1 MSKDFTPHD
10 YQEDIIDWICTH
22 PRCAIWASM
31 GSGKSVSTLTA
42 LDRLNLVED
51 VFPALILA
59 PLRVARSTWPEE
71 AKLWSHLAH
80 LRVSVIT
87 GTPKQRERA
96 LAEEADIYC
105 TNYDNLVWLR
115 KALGD
120 EWPFKTVVADEFT
133 RLKSYRIRQGGSR
146 ARALGQVAHTHVSR
160 FIGLTGTPA
169 PNGVKDLWGQIWF
182 LDKGERLGKTF
193 SAFEQR
199 WFRKGYDGY
208 SLVPYDHTQKE
219 VEDKLRDI
227 CLTVQ
232 GLQVDEPI
240 TSPVYVDLP
249 PMARK
254 VYDEMEKEMFAVL
267 NEEGVEA
274 ANAAVRTQKCLAQGT
289 EILTSTGWKPIETYT
304 PGDLLWDGVEWISA
318 CDLVCQGYKEVVDCW
333 GVMMT
338 ADHKVLTTD
347 GWREAG
353 DINNAEP
360 SERPYRPDFW
370 LPHSYGPRREP
381 EDKRNEC
388 EGDMVRQVR
397 VWDRDRNHRSQFAF
411 TNAWA
416 EEVLRVPQGRNA
428 AGRMANARHDWPPC
442 MGYVGKYALAL
453 RKPARQG
460 LEKLRSAWGVSLRAL
475 ADILNLLG
483 RHGSDVPRGL
493 YVGADGQLCGVHAGE
508 LSLAFASEASKQPK
522 GECPFT
528 HAYGADDGFASSAP
542 VQDKSG
548 NHLRPDTSG
557 LARKRAAD
565 KALVYD
571 IVNAGPRHRFTV
583 RGRDGNPFIVHNCL
597 QLANGALY
605 IDEDGNWE
613 TAHDAKLDALE
624 SIIEEANGAPV
635 LVAYNF
641 KHDLERLRRRFPKG
655 RVLDADPDT
664 IKQWNAGRISVLFA
678 HPASA
683 GHGLSL
689 QHGGNIIAFFGV
701 DWSLENHMQII
712 ERIGPMRQKQA
723 GYDRPVF
730 VYPILARN
738 TVDDLV
744 MDRLSSKK
752 SVQEVLLEA
761 LKRRKGT
768 K

>member
-1 MSKDFTPHD
+1 MTFKPHP
-10 YQEDIIDWICTH
+10 YQEEAMAHLYKVRRSALWM
-22 PRCAIWASM
+22 PM
-31 GSGKSVSTLTA
+31 GGGKTVTTLTA
-42 LDRLNLVED
+42 LDNLSMVED
-51 VFPALILA
+51 VFPALVLA

-71 AKLWSHLAH
+71 VKKWPHLSH
-80 LRVSVIT
+80 LRVSVVT

-120 EWPFKTVVADEFT
+120 EWPFRTVVADEFT

-146 ARALGQVAHTHVSR
+146 ARALGQVAHTHVKR

-182 LDKGERLGKTF
+182 LDQGERLGRTF

-254 VYDEMEKEMFAVL
+254 VYDEMEKEMFAVI
-267 NEEGVEA
+267 NDEGVEA
-274 ANAAVRTQKCLAQGT
+274 ANAAVRTQKCL
-289 EILTSTGWKPIETYT
+289 
-304 PGDLLWDGVEWISA
+304 
-318 CDLVCQGYKEVVDCW
+318 
-333 GVMMT
+333 
-338 ADHKVLTTD
+338 
-347 GWREAG
+347 
-353 DINNAEP
+353 
-360 SERPYRPDFW
+360 
-370 LPHSYGPRREP
+370 
-381 EDKRNEC
+381 
-388 EGDMVRQVR
+388 
-397 VWDRDRNHRSQFAF
+397 
-411 TNAWA
+411 
-416 EEVLRVPQGRNA
+416 
-428 AGRMANARHDWPPC
+428 
-442 MGYVGKYALAL
+442 
-453 RKPARQG
+453 
-460 LEKLRSAWGVSLRAL
+460 
-475 ADILNLLG
+475 
-483 RHGSDVPRGL
+483 
-493 YVGADGQLCGVHAGE
+493 
-508 LSLAFASEASKQPK
+508 
-522 GECPFT
+522 
-528 HAYGADDGFASSAP
+528 
-542 VQDKSG
+542 
-548 NHLRPDTSG
+548 
-557 LARKRAAD
+557 
-565 KALVYD
+565 
-571 IVNAGPRHRFTV
+571 
-583 RGRDGNPFIVHNCL
+583 

-605 IDEDGNWE
+605 VDEDGNWE
-613 TAHDAKLDALE
+613 AAHDAKLDALE

-664 IKQWNAGRISVLFA
+664 IKQWNAGRISLLFA

-683 GHGLSL
+683 GHGLNL
-689 QHGGNIIAFFGV
+689 ADGGNILAFFGV
-701 DWSLENHMQII
+701 NWNLEEHMQII

-752 SVQEVLLEA
+752 SVQEILLEA
-761 LKRRKGT
+761 LKRRKGN

>member
-1 MSKDFTPHD
+1 MIFKPHD
-10 YQEDIIDWICTH
+10 YQQEAMAHLYKVRRSALWM
-22 PRCAIWASM
+22 PM
-31 GSGKSVSTLTA
+31 GGGKTVTTLTA
-42 LDRLNLVED
+42 LDNLSLVED
-51 VFPALILA
+51 VFPVLVLA
-59 PLRVARSTWPEE
+59 PLRVARSTWPDEVQ
-71 AKLWSHLAH
+71 KWPHLSH
-80 LRVSVIT
+80 LRVSVVT

-96 LAEEADIYC
+96 LAKEADIYC

-115 KALGD
+115 KELGD

-182 LDKGERLGKTF
+182 LDRGERLGRTF

-240 TSPVYVDLP
+240 VSPQYVDLP

-254 VYDEMEKEMFAVL
+254 VYDAMEKEMFAVI
-267 NEEGVEA
+267 NDEGVEA
-274 ANAAVRTQKCLAQGT
+274 ANAAVRTQKCL
-289 EILTSTGWKPIETYT
+289 
-304 PGDLLWDGVEWISA
+304 
-318 CDLVCQGYKEVVDCW
+318 
-333 GVMMT
+333 
-338 ADHKVLTTD
+338 
-347 GWREAG
+347 
-353 DINNAEP
+353 
-360 SERPYRPDFW
+360 
-370 LPHSYGPRREP
+370 
-381 EDKRNEC
+381 
-388 EGDMVRQVR
+388 
-397 VWDRDRNHRSQFAF
+397 
-411 TNAWA
+411 
-416 EEVLRVPQGRNA
+416 
-428 AGRMANARHDWPPC
+428 
-442 MGYVGKYALAL
+442 
-453 RKPARQG
+453 
-460 LEKLRSAWGVSLRAL
+460 
-475 ADILNLLG
+475 
-483 RHGSDVPRGL
+483 
-493 YVGADGQLCGVHAGE
+493 
-508 LSLAFASEASKQPK
+508 
-522 GECPFT
+522 
-528 HAYGADDGFASSAP
+528 
-542 VQDKSG
+542 
-548 NHLRPDTSG
+548 
-557 LARKRAAD
+557 
-565 KALVYD
+565 
-571 IVNAGPRHRFTV
+571 
-583 RGRDGNPFIVHNCL
+583 

-605 IDEDGNWE
+605 IDEDGKWE
-613 TAHDAKLDALE
+613 AAHDAKLDALD

-641 KHDLERLRRRFPKG
+641 KHDLERLRRRFPQG

-664 IKQWNAGRISVLFA
+664 IKQWNAGRISILFA

-683 GHGLSL
+683 GHGLNL
-689 QHGGNIIAFFGV
+689 ADGGNILAFFGV
-701 DWSLENHMQII
+701 NWNLEEHMQII

-730 VYPILARN
+730 IYPILARN

-744 MDRLSSKK
+744 MDRLTSKK

>member
-1 MSKDFTPHD
+1 MAHLYKVRRSALWMP
-10 YQEDIIDWICTH
+10 
-22 PRCAIWASM
+22 M
-31 GSGKSVSTLTA
+31 GGGKTVTTLTA
-42 LDRLNLVED
+42 LDSLSVVED
-51 VFPALILA
+51 VFPALVLA
-59 PLRVARSTWPEE
+59 PLRVARSTWPDEV
-71 AKLWSHLAH
+71 KKWPHLAH

-96 LAEEADIYC
+96 LAAEADIYC

-115 KALGD
+115 KELGD
-120 EWPFKTVVADEFT
+120 AWPFKTVVADEFT
-133 RLKSYRIRQGGSR
+133 RLKSFRIRQGGSR

-182 LDKGERLGKTF
+182 LDQGERLGRTF

-254 VYDEMEKEMFAVL
+254 VYDAMEKELFTVL
-267 NEEGVEA
+267 NNEGVEA
-274 ANAAVRTQKCLAQGT
+274 ANAAVRTQKCL
-289 EILTSTGWKPIETYT
+289 
-304 PGDLLWDGVEWISA
+304 
-318 CDLVCQGYKEVVDCW
+318 
-333 GVMMT
+333 
-338 ADHKVLTTD
+338 
-347 GWREAG
+347 
-353 DINNAEP
+353 
-360 SERPYRPDFW
+360 
-370 LPHSYGPRREP
+370 
-381 EDKRNEC
+381 
-388 EGDMVRQVR
+388 
-397 VWDRDRNHRSQFAF
+397 
-411 TNAWA
+411 
-416 EEVLRVPQGRNA
+416 
-428 AGRMANARHDWPPC
+428 
-442 MGYVGKYALAL
+442 
-453 RKPARQG
+453 
-460 LEKLRSAWGVSLRAL
+460 
-475 ADILNLLG
+475 
-483 RHGSDVPRGL
+483 
-493 YVGADGQLCGVHAGE
+493 
-508 LSLAFASEASKQPK
+508 
-522 GECPFT
+522 
-528 HAYGADDGFASSAP
+528 
-542 VQDKSG
+542 
-548 NHLRPDTSG
+548 
-557 LARKRAAD
+557 
-565 KALVYD
+565 
-571 IVNAGPRHRFTV
+571 
-583 RGRDGNPFIVHNCL
+583 

-605 IDEDGNWE
+605 VDDDGNWE
-613 TAHDAKLDALE
+613 AAHDAKLDALE

-641 KHDLERLRRRFPKG
+641 KHDLERLRGRFRQG

-664 IKQWNAGRISVLFA
+664 IREWNAGRISILFA

-683 GHGLSL
+683 GHGLNL
-689 QHGGNIIAFFGV
+689 ADGGNILAFYGV
-701 DWSLENHMQII
+701 NWNLEEHMQII

-744 MDRLSSKK
+744 MERLTTKK
-752 SVQEVLLEA
+752 STQEVLLEA
-761 LKRRKGT
+761 LKRRK